1 MGDRIAIM
9 SNGSL
14 RCCGS
19 PLSLKH
25 KYASSFNLTLTKK
38 QSDNSEAATDKL
50 IQLVKEIIPN
60 AVLNSNINSELSFLL
75 SAQDSSK
82 FSILFDQLEDSK
94 DRLGLVN
101 AGVMASSVEQ
111 VFLK

>member
-1 MGDRIAIM
+1 M

-25 KYASSFNLTLTKK
+25 KYASSFNLILTK
-38 QSDNSEAATDKL
+38 QQGENSDAATNKL
-50 IQLVKEIIPN
+50 IHLVKEVIPD

-75 SAQDSSK
+75 SSQDSNK
-82 FSILFDQLEDSK
+82 FSILFDQLENSRDK
-94 DRLGLVN
+94 LGLVN
-101 AGVMASSVEQ
+101 AGIMASSVEQ

>member
-1 MGDRIAIM
+1 M

-25 KYASSFNLTLTKK
+25 KYASSFNLILTK
-38 QSDNSEAATDKL
+38 QQGENSDAATNKL
-50 IQLVKEIIPN
+50 IHLVKEVIPD

-75 SAQDSSK
+75 SSQDSNK
-82 FSILFDQLEDSK
+82 FSILFDQLENSR

-101 AGVMASSVEQ
+101 AGIMASSVEQ